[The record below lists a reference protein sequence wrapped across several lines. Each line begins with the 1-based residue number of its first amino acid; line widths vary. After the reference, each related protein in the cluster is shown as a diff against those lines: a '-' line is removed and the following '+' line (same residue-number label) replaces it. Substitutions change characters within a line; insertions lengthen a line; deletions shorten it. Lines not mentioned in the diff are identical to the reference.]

1 MIVAIKMGWRKF
13 NPQFLALCFAISY
26 SPALAAEVRE
36 LQSTDEIGYLTPPY
50 KITLHN
56 AAGQDIYVYL
66 GTEKENLKKLKLQKD
81 AVSEFSDRKSIKYII
96 EVPTEGRDRV
106 EYRLSGGERY
116 SIFWNEQKQR
126 WDVET
131 LVQ

>member
-1 MIVAIKMGWRKF
+1 MRIKTGRRKYCRK
-13 NPQFLALCFAISY
+13 FLALCLAISC

-36 LQSTDEIGYLTPPY
+36 LHSTDEIGYLTPPY

-66 GTEKENLKKLKLQKD
+66 GTEKDNLKKLKLQKD
-81 AVSEFSDRKSIKYII
+81 AVSEFSDRKSIQYII
-96 EVPTEGRDRV
+96 EVPTKGRDGV

-116 SIFWNEQKQR
+116 SIFWNEKKQQ